1 MDTESLINDFAI
13 RCFRDTADADYLL
26 ARAAF
31 RYQLAPQA
39 LWASLQTIEKYLKC
53 ILLLHRIQGKGIRHS
68 LSKALDILSSS
79 KKIVLN
85 LTPASEQFIRHVD
98 QFGECRYLEISVI
111 IYGGQ
116 IVDLDRIVWELRKFC
131 TFQGYGYIENKKK
144 DSALQ
149 RIKLQDITLREGF
162 IPQKYQLPG
171 GFLEKVIDD
180 KKHPARKMLLWQNGF
195 FGKKGRRSVRHRGG
209 FRAVNSPLFNHPEI
223 LDEVGRYVHIPP
235 KVAEAYR
242 KLMLELVATK

>member
-1 MDTESLINDFAI
+1 LDTELLINDFAI

-31 RYQLAPQA
+31 RCQLVSQA

-53 ILLLHRIQGKGIRHS
+53 ILLLHRIQAKGIRHS

-79 KKIVLN
+79 KKIVVS

-98 QFGECRYLEISVI
+98 QFGESRYLEISVI
-111 IYGGQ
+111 TYGGQ
-116 IVDLDRIVWELRKFC
+116 VVDLDRVVWELRKLC
-131 TFQGYGYIENKKK
+131 TPQGYGYIENKKK

-149 RIKLQDITLREGF
+149 RIKLQDVTLREGF
-162 IPQKYQLPG
+162 IPQKYQLPN

-180 KKHPARKMLLWQNGF
+180 KRHPARKMLLWQNGF

-209 FRAVNSPLFNHPEI
+209 FLAVNSPLFNHPEI
-223 LDEVGRYVHIPP
+223 LDEVGRYVYIPP

-242 KLMLELVATK
+242 KLMLERVAAK

>member
-13 RCFRDTADADYLL
+13 RCFRNTADADYLL

-31 RYQLAPQA
+31 RYNLVPQA
-39 LWASLQTIEKYLKC
+39 LWASLQAIEKYLKC
-53 ILLLHRIQGKGIRHS
+53 ILLLHRIQGKRIGHS
-68 LSKALDILSSS
+68 LRKALDILSSS
-79 KKIVLN
+79 KKMALN

-111 IYGGQ
+111 TYGGQ
-116 IVDLDRIVWELRKFC
+116 VVDLDRVVWELRKFC
-131 TFQGYGYIENKKK
+131 TSQGYGYIENKKR

-162 IPQKYQLPG
+162 IPQKYRLPD

-195 FGKKGRRSVRHRGG
+195 FGKKSRRSVRLRRG
-209 FRAVNSPLFNHPEI
+209 FHAVNSPLFNHPEI
-223 LDEVGRYVHIPP
+223 LDQVGRYVHIPP

-242 KLMLELVATK
+242 KLMLELATK

>member
-13 RCFRDTADADYLL
+13 RCFRDTVDSDYLL

-53 ILLLHRIQGKGIRHS
+53 ILLLHRIHGKGIRHS
-68 LSKALDILSSS
+68 LSKALDILSS

-85 LTPASEQFIRHVD
+85 LTPASEQFIRHID

-111 IYGGQ
+111 TYGGQ
-116 IVDLDRIVWELRKFC
+116 IADLDRIVWELRKFC
-131 TFQGYGYIENKKK
+131 TSQGYGYTENKKK
-144 DSALQ
+144 DSALK
-149 RIKLQDITLREGF
+149 RVKLQDVTLREGF
-162 IPQKYQLPG
+162 IPQKYQLPD
-171 GFLEKVIDD
+171 GFLEKVIND
-180 KKHPARKMLLWQNGF
+180 KKHPAREMLLWQNGF

-242 KLMLELVATK
+242 KLMLEPVAAAK